1 MRTTSIAKHGG
12 VNGDGKLQLW
22 VFFHLGKRV
31 FSSCDLLMK
40 PVAVAAWAV
49 SCVERK
55 AAR

>member
-31 FSSCDLLMK
+31 SSSCDLLMK